1 MSRRTDSQKQRLQK
15 VFRLC
20 AVLLLGGCAYAV
32 FCRLTGLGIPC
43 LFHKLTGL
51 LCPGCGVSRMCLSL
65 LRLDFA
71 GAWQYNPMI
80 LCLLPFGLAVAVN
93 VAVRYVKTGSVRPD
107 KWANILV
114 WIMIAA
120 LLIFGVARNL

>member
-1 MSRRTDSQKQRLQK
+1 
-15 VFRLC
+15 
-20 AVLLLGGCAYAV
+20 
-32 FCRLTGLGIPC
+32 
-43 LFHKLTGL
+43 
-51 LCPGCGVSRMCLSL
+51 MCLRL

-120 LLIFGVARNL
+120 LLIFGIARNL